1 MAGVGVDSPF
11 LCHLQKFVFTLV
23 ALGEKKVKRDASTN
37 VTNVTKDFRLGGGGG
52 YVKET
57 NKDRM
62 FLQIFP
68 DLYGI
73 S

>member
-1 MAGVGVDSPF
+1 MAGVGADSPF

-37 VTNVTKDFRLGGGGG
+37 VTNVTKEFRLGG
-52 YVKET
+52 YVKGT